1 MTRHARTAAVGLIL
15 AALALAGCSGE
26 PQRAQVGPH
35 FVTAPLVYLST
46 VLWPPPLSLVGLTP
60 GSRIQLEARVDAP
73 GGRWESDATYT
84 VPSTGIIDLNAVR
97 PQLAP
102 FGTPDSAGLIWSL
115 QGPDLAPDAAARL
128 WTESTVGV
136 HIAAVDDGRVV
147 ASTVLELAG
156 LGTVMTPL
164 VVLADEL
171 GGTPA
176 NPSTAEDD
184 SPAGLFY
191 DPRGPFHPQAPAV
204 IVFDDDSTGASEPYV
219 GPLLALFGI
228 GVFVV
233 PVERAADQVHVSSTY
248 HHRADRRDHRL
259 ARGRS
264 DVDPRSTSSSTVRR
278 SRSSSHSGRPHTSA
292 PASTARS
299 GPVAR
304 PRSSAG
310 RPKACR
316 RSSMHRVR
324 CRANATA
331 NTVDDFERGSLA
343 GIAGPVV
350 LACTRSDEIL
360 PSACGLAG
368 RRRCGTAEGTRTTWT
383 SVSTA
388 RRTRSPFRPVF
399 PSSCLRCRLRRR
411 PNGRGSRSG
420 SCRPDHPENGRIVT
434 RRQDRPRYV
443 TAAVARG
450 GARDHAVR
458 DARPMPERPGTRF
471 VIGQLNASTTDP
483 VTISIV
489 GLQPGL
495 DVTVEATVDEAG
507 EHWRSRA
514 IYPVLA
520 QRHGR
525 LLPRLD
531 RRWLLIRSA
540 DASGLLWSLEGPS
553 QSQAQLERTWAD
565 GDVDIV
571 LTASEGGH
579 VVATARI
586 HRPGLAG
593 FASVTPVFAGDVVRN
608 AIGKPMGGTAYDLR
622 IGTFYRPVTLVD
634 RAQSRLSC

>member
-1 MTRHARTAAVGLIL
+1 MTRHARTAAVGLLL

-176 NPSTAEDD
+176 NPSTAEND

-191 DPRGPFHPQAPAV
+191 DPRGPFHPHAPAV

-233 PVERAADQVHVSSTY
+233 PVERAADQVHVSSTITTGQIG
-248 HHRADRRDHRL
+248 AIIGWL
-259 ARGRS
+259 QGRF
-264 DVDPRSTSSSTVRR
+264 DVDRNHLFVYGSSQSEPLALWTAAHFR
-278 SRSSSHSGRPHTSA
+278 SRIYGAFGAGGATALLCRSPEGE
-292 PASTARS
+292 STIFDAS
-299 GPVAR
+299 GPVPCER
-304 PRSSAG
+304 NSQTVSDSSVA
-310 RPKACR
+310 PL
-316 RSSMHRVR
+316 S
-324 CRANATA
+324 
-331 NTVDDFERGSLA
+331 
-343 GIAGPVV
+343 GIPGPVV

-360 PSACGLAG
+360 PSACDWQDA
-368 RRRCGTAEGTRTTWT
+368 AM
-383 SVSTA
+383 
-388 RRTRSPFRPVF
+388 
-399 PSSCLRCRLRRR
+399 RLR
-411 PNGRGSRSG
+411 GRH
-420 SCRPDHPENGRIVT
+420 PD
-434 RRQDRPRYV
+434 
-443 TAAVARG
+443 
-450 GARDHAVR
+450 
-458 DARPMPERPGTRF
+458 
-471 VIGQLNASTTDP
+471 
-483 VTISIV
+483 
-489 GLQPGL
+489 
-495 DVTVEATVDEAG
+495 
-507 EHWRSRA
+507 
-514 IYPVLA
+514 
-520 QRHGR
+520 
-525 LLPRLD
+525 
-531 RRWLLIRSA
+531 
-540 DASGLLWSLEGPS
+540 
-553 QSQAQLERTWAD
+553 
-565 GDVDIV
+565 DVDIRV
-571 LTASEGGH
+571 DGAAHAITVPPGLPLELPPAPAAQATERAR
-579 VVATARI
+579 VAFWEAVGRTLVRTAR
-586 HRPGLAG
+586 
-593 FASVTPVFAGDVVRN
+593 S
-608 AIGKPMGGTAYDLR
+608 
-622 IGTFYRPVTLVD
+622 
-634 RAQSRLSC
+634 